1 MPAPLDPVDWIRA
14 AQGGDRRAAGELWSL
29 QRRFVATI
37 LLAHGSARDLD
48 DLLQEVALRM
58 TRSIGELEDPA
69 HLRPW
74 LRAIARNVAI
84 DHGRRAPP
92 PALQI
97 AGDQDGSGHPPCAE
111 PWLDTPS
118 HERHRDDLEQVLRD
132 LDGLHPTYREPLLL
146 RAVDGLSQREI
157 AALLDITETTVETRL
172 ARARRWLRER
182 RDAQD
187 PAADGPTG
195 ARPDARLRR
204 TVD

>member
-14 AQGGDRRAAGELWSL
+14 AQRGDRGAAGEVWSR

-58 TRSIGELEDPA
+58 TRSIGALEDPA

-84 DHGRRAPP
+84 DHGRRTPP

-97 AGDQDGSGHPPCAE
+97 AGHQDAGEARCAE

-118 HERHRDDLEQVLRD
+118 HERHRDDLEQALRD

-182 RDAQD
+182 RDARD
-187 PAADGPTG
+187 SAADGPTG
-195 ARPDARLRR
+195 ARHDARLRR